1 MKKTLRIVGYVLL
14 FVVVAAAA
22 VLSYVK
28 FALPSIDAPKD
39 LHVEATPERIE
50 RGKYLAYHV
59 TVCMDCHSARD
70 YSTFSA
76 PLVAGSDG
84 KGGEVFDQKF
94 GFPGKFIAKNITPF
108 NLKDWSDGEIYR
120 AITSGVKKDGTPIF
134 PVMPY
139 SYYGKMDKEDIYS
152 IIAFVRTLKP
162 IENTTEEPKADFP
175 MNFILNTIPVEA
187 NHGKIPDSKNEVE
200 YGKYLVYSAGCF
212 ECHTKPDDK
221 GQKVPGMDFA
231 GGWSFNI
238 GEGKT
243 VTSANITPDNETGIG
258 SYTKESFITRFKTY
272 ADSSYK
278 AHPVGKEDFN
288 TIMPW
293 TMYAGMTEKDLG
305 SIYEY
310 LKTIKPIKNP
320 IERFV
325 YKPVAKM

>member
-1 MKKTLRIVGYVLL
+1 MKKTLRILGFTLL
-14 FVVVAAAA
+14 FVVIAIGIALA
-22 VLSYVK
+22 YVK
-28 FALPSIDAPKD
+28 FALPNIDAPED
-39 LHVEATPERIE
+39 LQVEATPERVE

-70 YSTFSA
+70 YNLFSA

-84 KGGEVFDQKF
+84 KGGEVFDQSF
-94 GFPGKFIAKNITPF
+94 GFPGRFIARNITPF

-139 SYYGKMDKEDIYS
+139 AYYGKMDKEDVYS
-152 IIAFVRTLKP
+152 IIAFLRTLKP
-162 IENTTEEPKADFP
+162 IENVTDEPKADFP
-175 MNFILNTIPVEA
+175 MNFILNTIPTA
-187 NHGKIPDSKNEVE
+187 PAHQKIPDSNNEVE
-200 YGKYLVYSAGCF
+200 YGKYLVYSAGCY

-221 GQKVPGMDFA
+221 GNKVAGMDFA

-238 GEGKT
+238 GGGRI
-243 VTSANITPDNETGIG
+243 VTSANITPDKESGIG
-258 SYTKESFITRFKTY
+258 NYTKESFITRFKTY
-272 ADSSYK
+272 GDSTYK
-278 AHPVGKEDFN
+278 AHTVGKGEFN

-305 SIYEY
+305 AIYEF

-325 YKPVAKM
+325 YKPETKI